1 MKIGLKILEDPA
13 NILPSQAQVMDRD
26 TINQIRDLLNEF
38 FTDSSMTVDAV
49 QASFV
54 DIIKKAPK
62 Q

>member
-49 QASFV
+49 QTSFV